1 MLQHLRPTWSAS
13 SVMLAVVENF
23 GEQWL
28 KQNQTT
34 GLHNVFM
41 LSFFFVAI
49 VFLGGLG
56 EGLPFIFACLTLSRS
71 LTPAN
76 THKKFNDT

>member
-1 MLQHLRPTWSAS
+1 MLGVA
-13 SVMLAVVENF
+13 ENV

-34 GLHNVFM
+34 GLYNVFM
-41 LSFFFVAI
+41 LSFSFVAI
-49 VFLGGLG
+49 GFLGKLG

-71 LTPAN
+71 LTLAD
-76 THKKFNDT
+76 THKKVNDT